1 MFIME
6 SMNTIAKIAVTVL
19 FVFGDDDDAGLLLSL
34 PPLLLRFRR
43 LSDFSD
49 VMVPLSL
56 VVYGRLSVVGSLL
69 PSLLLYCCLLLL
81 CQFVKVIQGHCPKKL
96 FSF

>member
-6 SMNTIAKIAVTVL
+6 RMNTIAKIAVTVL

-69 PSLLLYCCLLLL
+69 PSLLLLLL
-81 CQFVKVIQGHCPKKL
+81 CN
-96 FSF
+96 S

>member
-6 SMNTIAKIAVTVL
+6 RMNTIAKIAVTVL
-19 FVFGDDDDAGLLLSL
+19 FVFGDDDDDAGLLLSF

-49 VMVPLSL
+49 VMVPLRL
-56 VVYGRLSVVGSLL
+56 VVYGQLVVCIS
-69 PSLLLYCCLLLL
+69 Y
-81 CQFVKVIQGHCPKKL
+81 
-96 FSF
+96 

>member
-19 FVFGDDDDAGLLLSL
+19 FVFGDDDDDDAGLLLSL

-56 VVYGRLSVVGSLL
+56 VVYGRLSVVGRLSAML
-69 PSLLLYCCLLLL
+69 PSL
-81 CQFVKVIQGHCPKKL
+81 
-96 FSF
+96 

>member
-6 SMNTIAKIAVTVL
+6 RMNTIAKIAVTVL
-19 FVFGDDDDAGLLLSL
+19 FVFGDDDDDDAGLLLSS

-49 VMVPLSL
+49 VMVPLS
-56 VVYGRLSVVGSLL
+56 
-69 PSLLLYCCLLLL
+69 
-81 CQFVKVIQGHCPKKL
+81 
-96 FSF
+96 

>member
-6 SMNTIAKIAVTVL
+6 RMNTMAKIAVTVL
-19 FVFGDDDDAGLLLSL
+19 FVFGDDDDDDAGLLLSL

-49 VMVPLSL
+49 VMVPLCL
-56 VVYGRLSVVGSLL
+56 VVYG
-69 PSLLLYCCLLLL
+69 
-81 CQFVKVIQGHCPKKL
+81 Q
-96 FSF
+96 